1 MTAFLVALIASVVL
15 VGVVTAALPLLGV
28 MDVPNHRS
36 SHRRPVPRGGGIALV
51 PCMALGISV
60 SSSWTSAL
68 AWLVGGALALGI
80 VGLADDVRDIP
91 APVRLGLQLIVT
103 AAVGVAV
110 VRTLSD
116 LSTAAAVAT
125 GLVGAV
131 WLTGLVN
138 VFNFMDGA
146 NGVAGFQAVVAGGW
160 FAYVGSREDVTSLLV
175 GGLVLLG
182 AALGFLP
189 WNYPRARVFLGDV
202 GSYSL
207 GLVLGALSLV
217 TVLSTHS
224 VLLAV
229 APVCVFLA
237 DTTLTLVRRAVAGK
251 PVMTAHRE
259 HVYQRLTTV
268 PGSPWPAVAPT
279 ATSVVC
285 VVVAAA
291 TPLTICLVLW
301 CLAIGTYVALPWLL
315 DRQRAAGLR

>member
-1 MTAFLVALIASVVL
+1 VTAFLVALTASVVL
-15 VGVVTAALPLLGV
+15 VGVVTAVLPRLGV

-36 SHRRPVPRGGGIALV
+36 SHQRPVPRGGGLALV

-60 SSSWTSAL
+60 STSWTSVL
-68 AWLVGGALALGI
+68 AWVVGGALVLGA
-80 VGLADDVRDIP
+80 VGLADDVRDIS
-91 APVRLGLQLIVT
+91 APVRLGLQLVVT
-103 AAVGVAV
+103 AAVGIALVH
-110 VRTLSD
+110 TLSD
-116 LSTAAAVAT
+116 LSTVAVVAA

-131 WLTGLVN
+131 WMTGFVN

-146 NGVAGFQAVVAGGW
+146 NGVAGLQAAVAGGW

-182 AALGFLP
+182 AAVGFLP

-217 TVLSTHS
+217 ALLGTHS

-229 APVCVFLA
+229 APLCVFLA
-237 DTTLTLVRRAVAGK
+237 DATLTLVRRAVAGK

-268 PGSPWPAVAPT
+268 PGSPWPAVATT
-279 ATSVVC
+279 AASVGC
-285 VVVAAA
+285 VLAAAA
-291 TPLTICLVLW
+291 TPAVVCLVLW
-301 CLAIGTYVALPWLL
+301 CLVLGAYVSLPRL
-315 DRQRAAGLR
+315 RGPRA